1 MSQFRGFS
9 TYLISRVSR
18 AKGANEYLSDETL
31 RFFDAYG
38 GAMAN
43 IDENTIA
50 VVESVRQSPYYNYRT
65 GEYFVYDRE
74 YRVTVFRFTPAPH
87 GERVE
92 VERVTENDTRA
103 RTQRLFR
110 EYVRDARATVNAR
123 DR

>member
-18 AKGANEYLSDETL
+18 AQGASNYLDDDTL

-43 IDENTIA
+43 IDDNTVA
-50 VVESVRQSPYYNYRT
+50 VVESVRQSPFYNYRT
-65 GEYFVYDRE
+65 GEYCVYDRE

-87 GERVE
+87 GEYVE
-92 VERVTENDTRA
+92 VERVTENDTRS

-110 EYVRDARATVNAR
+110 EYVRDARATVTA
-123 DR
+123 